1 MGLNSARYARAILL
15 LSIAMIVDAQHIVF
29 MQGINHPAAAPQ
41 FDQQEMAREMLMAG
55 SETIEKKL
63 VVEQPIPADT
73 LIDPDGRVV
82 IDPRHRKQRQEA
94 RRLEEERLIE
104 AVANSEGKRRVN
116 WQIWFLTMCGCAC
129 IVACGVAPAFILPIN
144 SGAFLQTREGRRKLN
159 LLLSFAVGSLL
170 GDVFLHLLPEVW
182 IGYKGSVHS
191 VGLWTTGGLLL
202 CFLIEKC
209 CTTTEDSQKRVC
221 AIMNLVA
228 NLTDNFTH
236 GLAVGGSFLVGA
248 KFGMLTTFA
257 IVVHELPH
265 EISDFAI
272 LLRADFDKWSAVK
285 AQLLTALGGIMG
297 ACVALSV
304 HTGAIMGGAA
314 QWILPF
320 TAGGFL
326 NIALAQIL
334 PELMHETNPRQNLLQ
349 LALLFGGILV
359 MSALNQFH

>member
-1 MGLNSARYARAILL
+1 MGLQSARYARAIILF
-15 LSIAMIVDAQHIVF
+15 AATFAVDGQHIVF

-41 FDQQEMAREMLMAG
+41 FDQQDMAREMLLAESG
-55 SETIEKKL
+55 TIEKKL

-73 LIDPDGRVV
+73 LIDPDGRIV
-82 IDPRHRKQRQEA
+82 IDPRHRKRRQEA
-94 RRLEEERLIE
+94 RQLEEQRLIE
-104 AVANSEGKRRVN
+104 AVTNSEIRQNVC
-116 WQIWFLTMCGCAC
+116 WQTWLLTMCGCAC
-129 IVACGVAPAFILPIN
+129 IVACGVAPAFIFPIN
-144 SGAFLQTREGRRKLN
+144 TGSVLQTPQGRRNLN

-182 IGYKGSVHS
+182 VGYQGSMLS
-191 VGLWTTGGLLL
+191 VGLWTAGGLLL

-209 CTTTEDSQKRVC
+209 CSTTEHSQRRIC

-236 GLAVGGSFLVGA
+236 GLAVGGSFLVGP

-257 IVVHELPH
+257 IVIHELPH

-285 AQLLTALGGIMG
+285 AQLMTAVGGVMG
-297 ACVALSV
+297 ACMALFI

-320 TAGGFL
+320 TAGGFI

-334 PELMHETNPRQNLLQ
+334 PELMRETNPR
-349 LALLFGGILV
+349 
-359 MSALNQFH
+359 